1 MSGSA
6 TRRRRFGGHIY
17 VRLGFSFRS
26 SGWRHNPRVP
36 IPAHALGLG
45 PRRRHFHGDAHVGD
59 LSGHHIGDDAR
70 RAPIR
75 SIPIALHFFGVVT
88 FRTVVAAMAF
98 FGASGKAALGAGYP
112 AATAFILATIVGLF
126 AMYGMYRLMR
136 LVTGLD
142 SPATNASK
150 RRGARGHG
158 LHPVPAARGG
168 AGKVQLSMQNRIV
181 EYQAVTDDA
190 EPLKT
195 GEIVQVVAVAGSDT
209 VRGPPQGKPSK
220 REPAAV

>member
-1 MSGSA
+1 MLDWVFLVA
-6 TRRRRFGGHIY
+6 AVVGGTIL
-17 VRLGFSFRS
+17 VCQFLLTL
-26 SGWRHNPRVP
+26 
-36 IPAHALGLG
+36 LGLG
-45 PRRRHFHGDAHVGD
+45 HDGGFHGDAHVGD
-59 LSGHHIGDDAR
+59 LSGHHIGDTHAGTD
-70 RAPIR
+70 PQHPD
-75 SIPIALHFFGVVT
+75 STHLFGVIT

-98 FGASGKAALGAGYP
+98 FGASGKAALGAGYEP
-112 AATAFILATIVGLF
+112 STAFILATIVGLF

-142 SPATNASK
+142 SSGNERIDNAVGRDATVYI
-150 RRGARGHG
+150 
-158 LHPVPAARGG
+158 PVPAARGG

-209 VRGPPQGKPSK
+209 VAVRRAGEAVQK
-220 REPAAV
+220 EPAAV